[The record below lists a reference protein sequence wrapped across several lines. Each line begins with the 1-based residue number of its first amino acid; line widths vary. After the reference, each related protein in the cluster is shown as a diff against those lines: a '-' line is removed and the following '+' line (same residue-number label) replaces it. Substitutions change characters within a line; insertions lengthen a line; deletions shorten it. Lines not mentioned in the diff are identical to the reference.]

1 MMEILKEKEEIIAE
15 LEKSINRLK
24 EEQVDHSRLLETMQ
38 SDKIAASRAVTQNRE
53 LKKQLEELQNGFVS
67 MVSCVSF
74 ISMTNRP
81 FSSNFLEFIL
91 ILKD

>member
-1 MMEILKEKEEIIAE
+1 MMEMLKEKEEIIAE
-15 LEKSINRLK
+15 LEKSINRFK

-67 MVSCVSF
+67 MVSC
-74 ISMTNRP
+74 
-81 FSSNFLEFIL
+81 FSIYTCG
-91 ILKD
+91 